1 MAMNGSQVRVVDP
14 ILTEHARGY
23 TNADFVGEALFPEVE
38 MPTRAAKRIEF
49 DRSSFRRRRTRRAPG
64 APIAALEFGYE
75 GKAVNLHQEAL
86 SHSRRSLGLHAHHQI
101 ASDVAVTLGRF
112 TICALL
118 ARRPSKPAQSIFS
131 NDLQQV
137 AVDTVLAVIAM
148 EKEIQR
154 AEVARNA
161 ASYAVTN
168 KSALV
173 GDSKWSDPDSNP
185 KEQVFDAKEVIR
197 KRIGRR
203 PNTLVLAGG
212 LNSALGKHPKLLDH
226 FKFTN
231 SASITLAMMAAYF
244 DVDTVVSGDG
254 IYDQADGTTVD
265 IWGNDAILAWVAPK
279 GQRQMP
285 LPSYGYTYQLR
296 GHPLVEP
303 ARWDGDIRS
312 WKNDVLDEFSAELVG
327 ADAGFLFQGAL

>member
-1 MAMNGSQVRVVDP
+1 MSMNGSQIRVVDP
-14 ILTEHARGY
+14 VLTEHARGY
-23 TNADFVGEALFPEVE
+23 TNADFVGEALFPVVE

-64 APIAALEFGYE
+64 TPIAALEFGFE
-75 GKAVNLHQEAL
+75 GKPVALHQEAL
-86 SHSRRSLGLHAHHQI
+86 SAITPIEHQQE
-101 ASDVAVTLGRF
+101 AGAVPG
-112 TICALL
+112 I
-118 ARRPSKPAQSIFS
+118 
-131 NDLQQV
+131 DLQQV
-137 AVDTVLAVIAM
+137 GVDTVLAVIAM

-161 ASYAVTN
+161 ASYAASN

-173 GDSKWSDPDSNP
+173 GDYKWSDPDSNP

-203 PNTLVLAGG
+203 PNTLVLTGG
-212 LNSALGKHPKLLDH
+212 LSSALGKHPKLLDH
-226 FKFTN
+226 YKHTN
-231 SASITLAMMAAYF
+231 SSSITIAMLAAYF
-244 DVDTVVSGDG
+244 DIDNVVSGDG

-285 LPSYGYTYQLR
+285 LPSFGYTYQLR

-312 WKNDVLDEFSAELVG
+312 WKNDVLDEYSAELVG

>member
-1 MAMNGSQVRVVDP
+1 MAMNGTQVRVVDP
-14 ILTEHARGY
+14 ILSEHARGY
-23 TNADFVGEALFPEVE
+23 TNADFVGDALFPVVD

-49 DRSSFRRRRTRRAPG
+49 DRASFRRRRTRRAPG

-75 GKAVNLHQEAL
+75 GKQVNLHQEAL
-86 SHSRRSLGLHAHHQI
+86 AAITPEEFQQE
-101 ASDVAVTLGRF
+101 ANAVPG
-112 TICALL
+112 IDLL
-118 ARRPSKPAQSIFS
+118 
-131 NDLQQV
+131 QV
-137 AVDTVLAVIAM
+137 SVDTVLAVIAM

-161 ASYAVTN
+161 AAYAASN
-168 KSALV
+168 KAALA
-173 GDSKWSDPDSNP
+173 GDFKWSDPDSNP

-203 PNTLVLAGG
+203 PNTLVLTGG
-212 LNSALGKHPKLLDH
+212 LTSALGKHPRLLDH
-226 FKFTN
+226 YKHTT
-231 SASITLAMMAAYF
+231 SSSITIAMLAAYF
-244 DVDTVVSGDG
+244 DIENVVSGDG
-254 IYDQADGTTVD
+254 IYDTDAGTVD

-285 LPSYGYTYQLR
+285 LPSYGYTYQLKN
-296 GHPLVEP
+296 HPLVVP

-312 WKNDVLDEFSAELVG
+312 WKNDVIDEFSAELVG

>member
-23 TNADFVGEALFPEVE
+23 TNADFVGEALFPTVE

-86 SHSRRSLGLHAHHQI
+86 SAITPIEHQQEAGEAPGI
-101 ASDVAVTLGRF
+101 
-112 TICALL
+112 
-118 ARRPSKPAQSIFS
+118 
-131 NDLQQV
+131 DLQQV

-161 ASYAVTN
+161 ASYSATN
-168 KSALV
+168 KNALV
-173 GDSKWSDPDSNP
+173 GDYKWSDPDSNP

-231 SASITLAMMAAYF
+231 SSSITLAMMAAYF
-244 DVDTVVSGDG
+244 DVETVVSGDG
-254 IYDQADGTTVD
+254 IYDLADGTTVD
-265 IWGNDAILAWVAPK
+265 IWGGDAILAWVAPK

-285 LPSYGYTYQLR
+285 LPSFGYTYQLR

-327 ADAGFLFQGAL
+327 ADAGFLFQNAL

>member
-1 MAMNGSQVRVVDP
+1 MSMNGSQIRVVDP
-14 ILTEHARGY
+14 VLTEHARGY
-23 TNADFVGEALFPEVE
+23 TNADFVGEALFPVVE

-64 APIAALEFGYE
+64 TPIAALEFGFE
-75 GKAVNLHQEAL
+75 GKPVALHQEAL
-86 SHSRRSLGLHAHHQI
+86 SAITPIEHQQE
-101 ASDVAVTLGRF
+101 AGAVPG
-112 TICALL
+112 I
-118 ARRPSKPAQSIFS
+118 
-131 NDLQQV
+131 DLQQV
-137 AVDTVLAVIAM
+137 GVDTVLAVIAM

-161 ASYAVTN
+161 ASYAASN

-173 GDSKWSDPDSNP
+173 GDYKWSDPDSNP
-185 KEQVFDAKEVIR
+185 KEQVFDGKEVIR

-203 PNTLVLAGG
+203 PNTLVLTGG
-212 LNSALGKHPKLLDH
+212 LTSALGKHPKLLDH
-226 FKFTN
+226 YKHTN
-231 SASITLAMMAAYF
+231 SSSITIAMLAAYF
-244 DVDTVVSGDG
+244 DIDNVVSGDG

-285 LPSYGYTYQLR
+285 LPSFGYTYQLR

-312 WKNDVLDEFSAELVG
+312 WKNDVLDEYSAELVG

>member
-14 ILTEHARGY
+14 ILTQHARGY

-86 SHSRRSLGLHAHHQI
+86 SAITPIEHQQEAGEVPGI
-101 ASDVAVTLGRF
+101 
-112 TICALL
+112 
-118 ARRPSKPAQSIFS
+118 
-131 NDLQQV
+131 DLQQV

-161 ASYAVTN
+161 ASYAASN

-173 GDSKWSDPDSNP
+173 GDYKWSDPDSNP

-212 LNSALGKHPKLLDH
+212 LNSSLGKHPKLLEH
-226 FKFTN
+226 FRPTN
-231 SASITLAMMAAYF
+231 ASSISLAMMASYF
-244 DVDTVVSGDG
+244 DVQNVVSGDG
-254 IYDQADGTTVD
+254 IYDLADGTTVD

-285 LPSYGYTYQLR
+285 LPSFGYTYQLR

-327 ADAGFLFQGAL
+327 ADAGYLFQGAL

>member
-1 MAMNGSQVRVVDP
+1 MAMNGSQTRVVDP
-14 ILTEHARGY
+14 ILTQHARGY
-23 TNADFVGEALFPEVE
+23 SNADFVGEALFPEVD

-75 GKAVNLHQEAL
+75 GKPVALHQEAL
-86 SHSRRSLGLHAHHQI
+86 S
-101 ASDVAVTLGRF
+101 AVTPIEHQQEAGEVPG
-112 TICALL
+112 I
-118 ARRPSKPAQSIFS
+118 
-131 NDLQQV
+131 DLQQV
-137 AVDTVLAVIAM
+137 AVDTVLAVIAL

-161 ASYAVTN
+161 ASYAASN
-168 KSALV
+168 KSVLLN
-173 GDSKWSDPDSNP
+173 DYKWSDPDSNP

-244 DVDTVVSGDG
+244 DVETVVSGDG
-254 IYDQADGTTVD
+254 IYDTDAGTVD

-296 GHPLVEP
+296 GHPIVEP

>member
-1 MAMNGSQVRVVDP
+1 MNGSQIRVVDP

-23 TNADFVGEALFPEVE
+23 VNADFVGEALFPLVE

-64 APIAALEFGYE
+64 SQIAALEFGFE
-75 GKAVNLHQEAL
+75 GKPVALHQEAL
-86 SHSRRSLGLHAHHQI
+86 S
-101 ASDVAVTLGRF
+101 AVTPIEHQQEAGAVPG
-112 TICALL
+112 I
-118 ARRPSKPAQSIFS
+118 
-131 NDLQQV
+131 DLQQV
-137 AVDTVLAVIAM
+137 GVDTVLAVIAM

-161 ASYAVTN
+161 ASYAASN
-168 KSALV
+168 KVALA
-173 GDSKWSDPDSNP
+173 GDFKWSDPDSNP

-203 PNTLVLAGG
+203 PNTLVLTGG
-212 LNSALGKHPKLLDH
+212 LTSSLGKHPRLLDH
-226 FKFTN
+226 YKHTN
-231 SASITLAMMAAYF
+231 SASITIAMLAAYF
-244 DVDTVVSGDG
+244 DIENVVSGDG
-254 IYDQADGTTVD
+254 IYDTDAGATVD

>member
-1 MAMNGSQVRVVDP
+1 MTMNASQLRVVDP
-14 ILTEHARGY
+14 ILTRHARGY
-23 TNADFVGEALFPEVE
+23 ANADFIGEALFPVVD

-49 DRSSFRRRRTRRAPG
+49 DRASFRRRRTRRAPG

-75 GKAVNLHQEAL
+75 GKPVALHQEAL
-86 SHSRRSLGLHAHHQI
+86 SAITPIEFQEEAG
-101 ASDVAVTLGRF
+101 AVPG
-112 TICALL
+112 I
-118 ARRPSKPAQSIFS
+118 
-131 NDLQQV
+131 DLQQV
-137 AVDTVLAVIAM
+137 SVETVLAVIAL

-161 ASYAVTN
+161 SAYAASNKAALTGTN
-168 KSALV
+168 
-173 GDSKWSDPDSNP
+173 KWSDPDSDP
-185 KEQVFDAKEVIR
+185 LVQVSDSKEVIR

-212 LNSALGKHPKLLDH
+212 LTSKLQVHPKIKEH
-226 FKFTN
+226 YKHTT
-231 SASITLAMMAAYF
+231 SSTITIAMLAAYF
-244 DVDTVVSGDG
+244 DVPNVVSGDG
-254 IYDQADGTTVD
+254 IYDNADGSTSD
-265 IWGNDAILAWVAPK
+265 IWGGDAILAWVPPA

-327 ADAGFLFQGAL
+327 ADAGFLFENAL

>member
-1 MAMNGSQVRVVDP
+1 MSMNGSQLRVVDP

-23 TNADFVGEALFPEVE
+23 SNAGFVGHILFPEVD

-75 GKAVNLHQEAL
+75 GKAVSLHQEAL
-86 SHSRRSLGLHAHHQI
+86 S
-101 ASDVAVTLGRF
+101 AVTPIEHQQEAGAVPG
-112 TICALL
+112 I
-118 ARRPSKPAQSIFS
+118 
-131 NDLQQV
+131 DLQQV
-137 AVDTVLAVIAM
+137 GVDTVLAVIAM
-148 EKEIQR
+148 EKEIQQ

-161 ASYAVTN
+161 ASYAASN
-168 KSALV
+168 KAALV
-173 GDSKWSDPDSNP
+173 DDAKWSDPDSDP
-185 KEQVFDAKEVIR
+185 LTQVSDAKEVIR

-203 PNTLVLAGG
+203 PNTLVLTGG
-212 LNSALGKHPKLLDH
+212 LTSKLQVHPLIKEH
-226 FKFTN
+226 FKHTT
-231 SASITLAMMAAYF
+231 SSTITIAMLAAYF
-244 DVDTVVSGDG
+244 DVPTVVSGDG
-254 IYDQADGTTVD
+254 IYDTDAGATVD
-265 IWGNDAILAWVAPK
+265 IWGNDAILAWVPPS

-285 LPSYGYTYQLR
+285 LPSFGYTYRLR

>member
-1 MAMNGSQVRVVDP
+1 MSMNGSQLRVVDP

-23 TNADFVGEALFPEVE
+23 SNADFVGEALFPVVE

-64 APIAALEFGYE
+64 AQIAALEFGFE
-75 GKAVNLHQEAL
+75 GKPVALHQEAL
-86 SHSRRSLGLHAHHQI
+86 S
-101 ASDVAVTLGRF
+101 AVTPIEHQQEAGAVPG
-112 TICALL
+112 I
-118 ARRPSKPAQSIFS
+118 
-131 NDLQQV
+131 DLQQV
-137 AVDTVLAVIAM
+137 GVDTVLAVIAM

-161 ASYAVTN
+161 AAYAASN
-168 KSALV
+168 KAALT
-173 GDSKWSDPDSNP
+173 GDAKWSDPDSDP
-185 KEQVFDAKEVIR
+185 LVQVNDAKEVIR

-203 PNTLVLAGG
+203 PNTLVITGG
-212 LNSALGKHPKLLDH
+212 LTSKLQAHPLIRDHYKH
-226 FKFTN
+226 TT
-231 SASITLAMMAAYF
+231 SSTITVAMLAAYF
-244 DVDTVVSGDG
+244 DIPNLVSGDG
-254 IYDQADGTTVD
+254 IYDLPDGTTVD
-265 IWGNDAILAWVAPK
+265 IWGNDAILAWVALK

>member
-1 MAMNGSQVRVVDP
+1 MSMNGSQVRVVDP

-23 TNADFVGEALFPEVE
+23 SNADLVGEALFPVVD

-64 APIAALEFGYE
+64 GTIAALEFGFE
-75 GKAVNLHQEAL
+75 GKPVALHQEAL
-86 SHSRRSLGLHAHHQI
+86 S
-101 ASDVAVTLGRF
+101 AVTPIEFQQEAGAVPG
-112 TICALL
+112 I
-118 ARRPSKPAQSIFS
+118 
-131 NDLQQV
+131 DLQQV
-137 AVDTVLAVIAM
+137 GVDTVLAVIAM

-161 ASYAVTN
+161 ASYAASN
-168 KSALV
+168 KAALT
-173 GDSKWSDPDSNP
+173 GDFKWSDPDSNP
-185 KEQVFDAKEVIR
+185 KEQVYDAKEVIR

-203 PNTLVLAGG
+203 PNTLVLTGG
-212 LNSALGKHPKLLDH
+212 LTSSLGKHPKLLDH
-226 FKFTN
+226 YKYTN
-231 SASITLAMMAAYF
+231 SASITIAMLAAYF
-244 DVDTVVSGDG
+244 DVETVVSGDG
-254 IYDQADGTTVD
+254 IYDTDTNTTVD

-285 LPSYGYTYQLR
+285 LPSFGYTYQLR